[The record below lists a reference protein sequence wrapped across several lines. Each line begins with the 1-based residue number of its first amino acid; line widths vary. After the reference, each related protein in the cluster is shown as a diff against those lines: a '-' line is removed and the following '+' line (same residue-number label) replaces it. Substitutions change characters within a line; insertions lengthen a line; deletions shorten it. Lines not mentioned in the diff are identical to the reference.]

1 MKQVNFHDH
10 VLLAYSEVADG
21 NMDLR
26 FGVPAEVKKNRQVFF
41 TSLGLTAT
49 EVIEGEQIH
58 FNRLLVLT
66 EDNIKMWHGQNIT
79 GVDGFLTNDNTIGI
93 MVRLADCVPVVLYD
107 PTHRALALVHAG
119 WKGIAAGIHT
129 LALER
134 MAVTYQTD
142 PHDTVV
148 WIGPSAK
155 KSSYIQK
162 EVSETLSTPEW
173 LPYHQ
178 QKPEG
183 TAIDLDGYILDTLT
197 AQGIRKKH
205 IKHDKRCTI
214 EDKNLF
220 SHQRSTATGEP
231 EGRFA
236 VIAKIR

>member
-21 NMDLR
+21 NMDVR
-26 FGVPAEVKKNRQVFF
+26 FGVPAEVKKTRQTFF
-41 TSLGLTAT
+41 ASLGLTAT

-79 GVDGFLTNDNTIGI
+79 GVDGFLTNDKTIGI

-107 PTHRALALVHAG
+107 PTHQAIALVHAG

-155 KSSYIQK
+155 QCCFNQK
-162 EVSETLSTPEW
+162 EMPESLSTPEW
-173 LPYHQ
+173 LSYHQ
-178 QKPEG
+178 KKAEG
-183 TAIDLDGYILDTLT
+183 TNINLDGYVYDTLI

-205 IKHDKRCTI
+205 IKQDKRCTV

-220 SHQRSTATGEP
+220 SHQRSLATGEP